1 MLSFLKPTPRSLAL
15 FAVLAFICV
24 GGAIQSYA
32 FIDDARGVPKPPFY
46 DLLKPLE
53 LWVPWIFFAA
63 PVHLLGSLLGLRW
76 LLRCFPSLGG
86 VSAPVAS
93 LAYAYVIS
101 CWAVH
106 SWDRWARY
114 GRYGKLSP
122 LVGIA
127 LASIF
132 CLPLVSLPAG
142 NPLEYAARVISGF
155 AFLSVVFATYSVSI
169 QGLYRALLLLA
180 KSLLIGSGRLRRS
193 SRENPQTQL
202 AKTRNLRA

>member
-32 FIDDARGVPKPPFY
+32 FIDDVSGVTKPPFY

-122 LVGIA
+122 
-127 LASIF
+127 ASRDR
-132 CLPLVSLPAG
+132 
-142 NPLEYAARVISGF
+142 AR
-155 AFLSVVFATYSVSI
+155 L
-169 QGLYRALLLLA
+169 ALLPPPRILTGGQ
-180 KSLLIGSGRLRRS
+180 SLRVRGARDKRLRLPICGVRYL
-193 SRENPQTQL
+193 RGI
-202 AKTRNLRA
+202 NLRFVQSFTTSRKIAPHRQWKVEEELARKPANLAR